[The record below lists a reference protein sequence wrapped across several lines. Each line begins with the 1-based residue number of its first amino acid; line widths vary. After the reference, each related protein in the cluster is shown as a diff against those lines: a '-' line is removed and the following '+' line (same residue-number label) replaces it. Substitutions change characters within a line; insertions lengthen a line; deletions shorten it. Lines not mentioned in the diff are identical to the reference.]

1 MASVEESLV
10 SSTQAP
16 SRLDRRKARS
26 RAALVNAARGFLA
39 QNTTNVSIQEITAAA
54 DVGFGTFYNHFTTK
68 DELFTEAVAVV
79 LDEWGE
85 LIDLAVAGLEDPA
98 EIFARSFRICGRTQR
113 MMPEAVRVTLNAGMS
128 ILTTDRGIRP
138 RALAD
143 LRRGIELG
151 RFAMPDAETAVMLA
165 GGVLLALMQ
174 LLESDPAADAAEVSD
189 LYAERLL
196 VMLGIEQPEAR
207 DICASALPEMHVL
220 SQD

>member
-1 MASVEESLV
+1 MP
-10 SSTQAP
+10 STQAP
-16 SRLDRRKARS
+16 LRLDRRKAKS

-39 QNTTNVSIQEITAAA
+39 QNTTNVSILEITAAA

-85 LIDLAVAGLEDPA
+85 LIDLAVAGLQDPA
-98 EIFARSFRICGRTQR
+98 EIFARSFRIVGRAQR
-113 MMPEAVRVTLNAGMS
+113 LMPEAVRVLLNAGMS
-128 ILTTDRGIRP
+128 ILVTERGIRP

-174 LLESDPAADAAEVSD
+174 LLESAPTTDAAATSD
-189 LYAERLL
+189 LYAEKLL
-196 VMLGIEQPEAR
+196 VMLGIEQSEAHA
-207 DICASALPEMHVL
+207 ISTSALPEMKSL
-220 SQD
+220 SGDTA